1 MRFVPPIA
9 FFLLLIIG
17 LASPASAI
25 TNGHPD
31 GNQHPSVGALIAAKP
46 YSDGTWAYCSGTL
59 ISPTVFLTAAHCGQG
74 KRGTARVTFS
84 SHYKR
89 GDAVYTGRYIPDA
102 RYDPEA
108 DGYDIAVVVFDS
120 PIPGI
125 KPARLP
131 AAGLLSRMQ
140 ADGSLQNAKFTPV
153 GYGSLNP
160 SKGAHKLK
168 YVYTDTRSQTS
179 ISYEG
184 RTHTWLR
191 LRPDLGDG
199 STCFGDSGG
208 PNFLGNTDLLVATTI
223 SGDDD
228 ACKATNFDYRLDADL
243 AREFLARFVTLP

>member
-1 MRFVPPIA
+1 MRFIPPIA
-9 FFLLLIIG
+9 FSLLLIVG

-59 ISPTVFLTAAHCGQG
+59 ISPTVFLTAAHCGHG
-74 KRGTARVTFS
+74 KPGTARVTFS

-89 GDAVYTGRYIPDA
+89 GDAVYTGRYIPDD
-102 RYDPEA
+102 RYDSQAE
-108 DGYDIAVVVFDS
+108 GYDIAVVVFNS

-160 SKGAHKLK
+160 SRGARKLK
-168 YVYTDTRSQTS
+168 YIYTDTRSETS
-179 ISYEG
+179 ISYEE
-184 RTHTWLR
+184 RTRMWLR
-191 LRPDLGDG
+191 LRPDVGEG

-208 PNFLGNTDLLVATTI
+208 PNFLGNTDVVVATTI
-223 SGDDD
+223 SGDDN
-228 ACKATNFDYRLDADL
+228 ACKTTNIDYRLDSSA
-243 AREFLARFVTLP
+243 ARTFLANFVTLP